1 MHQKLLLVCSR
12 MCPDVFLRLTPLDP
26 PQDPTHTA
34 GCGALKLG
42 NAKSSRQ
49 RGVCSCRQAG
59 LGPLHPLHLSF
70 FGVHLNLGFLRS
82 LGVFWGPRDVG
93 SGDDCS
99 AIGRFRR
106 WLILLGRQWLLQG
119 FQWDLLNEP

>member
-34 GCGALKLG
+34 GCRALKLG

-70 FGVHLNLGFLRS
+70 FGYTSIWGFCGRLVFS
-82 LGVFWGPRDVG
+82 GVLEMLGVETTAARSGG
-93 SGDDCS
+93 SDAG
-99 AIGRFRR
+99 
-106 WLILLGRQWLLQG
+106 
-119 FQWDLLNEP
+119 